1 VLDGTCQDD
10 SVGVADAVLAAA
22 ILAADPHCIGGVLLK
37 ASPGPARDAWLRLV
51 RDLLP
56 AGAPF
61 RRVPI
66 SVSDDRLLGG
76 LDLSATIAAG
86 RPVAQ
91 RGLLAEADSG
101 LLVLSSAERLPAAT
115 AAKFANALDLGEVRA
130 ERDGIAQR
138 LPARFGIVALD
149 EGLAQ
154 DERPPTSLVERL
166 AIHLTLDDRL
176 VVDGAAPSR
185 TDVARARTGSHAVGV
200 PGRVVEA
207 LCSAALALGV
217 SAPTAA
223 LSAVRVARIAAVLA
237 NRLSVSDAD
246 AALAARLVLAPRTT
260 VIPAE
265 SSEDRQE
272 EPEAGDDASS
282 SEPTE
287 SGSLEDVVVAAAKA
301 AVPPDLLARLRG
313 PNNVRLRNA
322 ATGRAGAHQKS
333 PRRGRQMGT
342 RRGAP
347 SPGARLDLI
356 ETLRAAAPWQRLRR
370 PETIGK
376 SASSRVAVRSD
387 DFRVKRL
394 KHRTETTTIFVV
406 DASGSTALHRLGEA
420 KGAVELLLADCYVRR
435 DQVALIAFSGRG
447 AQLLLPP
454 TRSLARARR
463 NLADLPSGGATP
475 LASGIDLAAALADSV
490 CRKGQTPGIVLLTDG
505 RANLGR
511 NGKPGRGQA
520 QEDALAAAGALREA
534 GLAAIVIDTSKSPE
548 PQAAQVADAMGAHYV
563 ALPHADAQSLAA
575 AVQREMRGRQR

>member
-1 VLDGTCQDD
+1 VPDGTCQGDG
-10 SVGVADAVLAAA
+10 VGMADAILVAA
-22 ILAADPHCIGGVLLK
+22 ILAAGPHCIGGVLLK

-76 LDLSATIAAG
+76 LDLAATIAAG

-91 RGLLAEADSG
+91 RGLLAEADAG
-101 LLVLSSAERLPAAT
+101 LLVLSSAERLPAST

-130 ERDGIAQR
+130 ERDGVTQR

-149 EGLAQ
+149 EGLSQ
-154 DERPPTSLVERL
+154 DERPPASLAARL

-176 VVDGAAPSR
+176 VVYGAAPSPA
-185 TDVARARTGSHAVGV
+185 DVARARAGSHAVGV
-200 PGRVVEA
+200 SDRVVEA
-207 LCSAALALGV
+207 LSGAALALGV

-223 LSAVRVARIAAVLA
+223 VSAVRVARIAAVLA
-237 NRLSVSDAD
+237 NRSSVSDAD
-246 AALAARLVLAPRTT
+246 AALAARLVLAPRAT

-265 SSEDRQE
+265 NSEGRQE
-272 EPEAGDDASS
+272 PDTGDDTNSGES
-282 SEPTE
+282 TE

-301 AVPPDLLARLRG
+301 ALPPDVLARLRRPANG
-313 PNNVRLRNA
+313 RLRNA

-333 PRRGRQMGT
+333 PRRGRQVGT

-370 PETIGK
+370 SETIDR
-376 SASSRVAVRSD
+376 SVASHVAVRSD

-447 AQLLLPP
+447 AELLLPP

-463 NLADLPSGGATP
+463 NLADLPGGGATP
-475 LASGIDLAAALADSV
+475 LASGLDAAAALAD
-490 CRKGQTPGIVLLTDG
+490 CIRRKGQTPGIVLLTDG

-511 NGKPGRGQA
+511 DGKPGRGQA

-548 PQAAQVADAMGAHYV
+548 PQAALVADAMGAHYV
-563 ALPHADAQSLAA
+563 ALPHADALSLAA